1 MSVITLIVDLSCY
14 GETKRYTLTG
24 RNAWALREL
33 ILAGDNGCTP
43 IDNPAPAWTAYVQ
56 KLRAM
61 GFDIETIYEPHGGLY
76 KGRHGRYVSRDDLTI
91 FDWTEISDAA

>member
-1 MSVITLIVDLSCY
+1 MTTVALTIELLRY
-14 GETKRYTLTG
+14 GQMKQFTLTG
-24 RNAWALREL
+24 RNAWAMREL

-56 KLRAM
+56 KLRDM
-61 GFDIETIYEPHGGLY
+61 GFDIETVMELHDGPY

-91 FDWTEISDAA
+91 IEWLENQRAA

>member
-1 MSVITLIVDLSCY
+1 MSAITLIVELSRN
-14 GETKRYTLTG
+14 GQNKQITLTG

-61 GFDIETIYEPHGGLY
+61 GFDIETIYEPHGGPY
-76 KGRHGRYVSRDDLTI
+76 KGRHGRYVSRDELAI
-91 FDWTEISDAA
+91 IEWTEIPRAA